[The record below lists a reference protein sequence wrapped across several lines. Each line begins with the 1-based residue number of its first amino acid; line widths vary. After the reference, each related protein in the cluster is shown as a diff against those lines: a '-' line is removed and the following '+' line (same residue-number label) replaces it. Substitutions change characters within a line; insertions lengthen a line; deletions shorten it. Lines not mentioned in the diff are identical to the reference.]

1 MPVAVMIAYNRP
13 VGPSEAPLYKE
24 LRKNAERWWKEL
36 NNIRIRHFAEMI
48 ENNQDSK
55 LILLPILEIHK
66 KSIKN
71 K

>member
-1 MPVAVMIAYNRP
+1 VPVAVMIAYNRP
-13 VGPSEAPLYKE
+13 VGPSEAPLYK
-24 LRKNAERWWKEL
+24 LRINAERWWKEL
-36 NNIRIRHFAEMI
+36 NNVRIRHFAEMI